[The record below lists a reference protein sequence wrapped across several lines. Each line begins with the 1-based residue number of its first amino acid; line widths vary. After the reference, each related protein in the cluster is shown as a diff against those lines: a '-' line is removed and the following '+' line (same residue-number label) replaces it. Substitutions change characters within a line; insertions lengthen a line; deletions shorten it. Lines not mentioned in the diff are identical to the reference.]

1 MDSDPRCYICD
12 AIFTIFDTSQL
23 RVTAF
28 AILAMFKSF
37 IQHLALLRVFS
48 LFSVLASAATS
59 VPSTESSHR
68 IFQLLGIL
76 RTSVLHPIADS
87 EKVYH
92 LYMRVEAANLFSE
105 AGDAALQAAHLPPL
119 HHHLLVRAQQLRL
132 AVVHLHVEL
141 RLVAANNQSRMSK
154 DKVGLLQ
161 ELSSFTVQWSV
172 MPGL

>member
-1 MDSDPRCYICD
+1 
-12 AIFTIFDTSQL
+12 
-23 RVTAF
+23 
-28 AILAMFKSF
+28 
-37 IQHLALLRVFS
+37 
-48 LFSVLASAATS
+48 
-59 VPSTESSHR
+59 
-68 IFQLLGIL
+68 
-76 RTSVLHPIADS
+76 
-87 EKVYH
+87 
-92 LYMRVEAANLFSE
+92 MRVEAANLFSE

-141 RLVAANNQSRMSK
+141 RLVAANNQSRMSN